1 LFFVEVFVETYKNSE
16 YKSVEKSLSFM
27 YIYLLGL
34 TRENYKIIIFI
45 LKDFML
51 FSYDNVTNK

>member
-1 LFFVEVFVETYKNSE
+1 
-16 YKSVEKSLSFM
+16 M

-45 LKDFML
+45 LKDFIL
-51 FSYDNVTNK
+51 FSYDNLTNE